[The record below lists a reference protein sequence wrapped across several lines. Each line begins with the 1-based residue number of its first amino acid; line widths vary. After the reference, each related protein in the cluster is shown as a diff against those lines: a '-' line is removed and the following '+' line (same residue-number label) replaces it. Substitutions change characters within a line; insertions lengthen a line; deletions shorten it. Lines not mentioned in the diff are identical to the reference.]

1 MTLSF
6 RLQGYRNLGFTR
18 PITSMGSDG
27 APSLLL
33 SHPKGLLPGHTLG
46 HVSSG
51 EKELDSHFSVGLG
64 GVPAPLPHPGES
76 WVSPSPWSG
85 AWSLL
90 FPS

>member
-1 MTLSF
+1 
-6 RLQGYRNLGFTR
+6 
-18 PITSMGSDG
+18 MGSYG

-51 EKELDSHFSVGLG
+51 EKELDTHFSMGLG
-64 GVPAPLPHPGES
+64 GVPTLSPNPGES
-76 WVSPSPWSG
+76 WVSPPPQSG
-85 AWSLL
+85 VWSLL